1 LVQRTLTGR
10 ESARRRRERRIGVI
24 GLGVAAALPVV
35 LWHGAMTAEAS
46 RFSFDWRYLSGWT
59 PWLLMALGLC
69 FFLPVAASA
78 GLSPTS
84 RFYPRG
90 RRAYLGWGIT
100 LYLLGFGLATQVA
113 QLMVSVGQQ

>member
-1 LVQRTLTGR
+1 VLRTPGR
-10 ESARRRRERRIGVI
+10 EAARRNRERRIGAV
-24 GLGVAAALPVV
+24 GLIAAVAVPIV
-35 LWHGAMTAEAS
+35 LWHNAMVAEAG

-59 PWLLMALGLC
+59 PWLLMALGVC
-69 FFLPVAASA
+69 FFVPVAASA
-78 GLSPTS
+78 GLSPAS

-113 QLMVSVGQQ
+113 QLMVSAGQS